1 MDWRPTSRSR
11 SRPPEGPAIFDQHAM
26 LNNAV
31 YDGRFMFPT
40 TNDSFKSPND
50 ITDNKH
56 HSTKGGMSTS
66 PSIPIPGARSP
77 PFNTLHHPQSEL
89 ASVFEDQAEHVTH
102 TESHHHIPSAYNSS
116 LPSYS
121 SPAFA
126 PSSLPSAGLHGLIRI
141 PSASHAT
148 SQSPEQRAF
157 PRHVRKTS
165 FDHTVSRD
173 GVLTG
178 LSGRHQVNGKPL
190 PPANTIGTKRR
201 AETPHHE
208 SMLRGDPSNVE
219 RPSQNR
225 ASERF
230 EASGSSFPSTSF
242 NFSFPPYEGLFS
254 SPVSSSLGG
263 HDDYNQSA
271 HTSSNQSRYQHHQH
285 HSSRHSSI
293 NNQAYAG
300 SSGDGL
306 SAAAA
311 AASAAMAEGYAQ
323 LNAADLAGVD
333 DSLLDYSQLLGIM
346 YHGVDGSMGNQNPY
360 THVDPTQIL
369 GPGDSGGNGSAG
381 TGGGGLGGYPSF
393 ASPSSDGWGN
403 GLGSSSNASPEQSI
417 SNASTPPSTE
427 SPSNTAQG
435 SRSTAVGRKYIPLKQ
450 GAHGMQREKSFS
462 ATASSNPQT
471 ELRSSASTPELS
483 GMDKGGGEE
492 GDQTPTLCTNCQ
504 TTNTPLWRRD
514 PEGQP
519 LCACC

>member
-11 SRPPEGPAIFDQHAM
+11 SRPPEVTTMFDQHAM

-31 YDGRFMFPT
+31 YDGRFMFPA
-40 TNDSFKSPND
+40 NQDSFKSTHD
-50 ITDNKH
+50 DNKH
-56 HSTKGGMSTS
+56 HSTKAGMSTS

-77 PFNTLHHPQSEL
+77 PYNTLHHPQLEL
-89 ASVFEDQAEHVTH
+89 ASVFEDQAEHAT
-102 TESHHHIPSAYNSS
+102 SHPNHNSTVYN
-116 LPSYS
+116 PSYT
-121 SPAFA
+121 SPAFH
-126 PSSLPSAGLHGLIRI
+126 PSSLPSTGLHGLIRI
-141 PSASHAT
+141 PSAPHTA

-190 PPANTIGTKRR
+190 PPVNTIGTKRR

-225 ASERF
+225 AAEQF
-230 EASGSSFPSTSF
+230 EASGSPFPSTTF

-254 SPVSSSLGG
+254 SAASSSL
-263 HDDYNQSA
+263 DEYNQPS
-271 HTSSNQSRYQHHQH
+271 HTGSNQSRYHQH
-285 HSSRHSSI
+285 HPSSGHS
-293 NNQAYAG
+293 NQYAG
-300 SSGDGL
+300 SSNDRL
-306 SAAAA
+306 SAAAV
-311 AASAAMAEGYAQ
+311 AASAVMAEGYAQ

-346 YHGVDGSMGNQNPY
+346 YPSAEGSMGNQNPY

-369 GPGDSGGNGSAG
+369 SVGQGDNGNAG
-381 TGGGGLGGYPSF
+381 AGLGYPNF

-427 SPSNTAQG
+427 SPSNNTQGLRSATA
-435 SRSTAVGRKYIPLKQ
+435 GRKYIPLKQ

-471 ELRSSASTPELS
+471 ELRSSASTPDLT

-519 LCACC
+519 LCAC